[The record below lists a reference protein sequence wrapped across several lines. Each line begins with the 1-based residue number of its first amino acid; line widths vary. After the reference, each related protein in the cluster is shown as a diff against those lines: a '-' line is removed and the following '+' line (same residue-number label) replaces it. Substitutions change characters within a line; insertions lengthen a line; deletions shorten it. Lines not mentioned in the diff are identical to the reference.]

1 MVTLSNLSPSK
12 IYPSWDFWFETKPS
26 GNPGGNPIFC
36 SRSIKRIQSIRFPKN
51 WHRIQLIIHLVTG
64 WEFPKKSG
72 PIFPA
77 LKTSVDRFEKWFD
90 IGAEQ
95 NGRDVTGKV
104 HTETG

>member
-1 MVTLSNLSPSK
+1 
-12 IYPSWDFWFETKPS
+12 
-26 GNPGGNPIFC
+26 
-36 SRSIKRIQSIRFPKN
+36 
-51 WHRIQLIIHLVTG
+51 VTG